1 MEDDIDIYEDLP
13 NFRTEFSENIVT
25 NNEENIVEERLK
37 LKKQITELKIRLE
50 NFQKINENL
59 EINLFSLL
67 KTAKAEIA
75 RKDKMIDQ
83 LRKKLD
89 DATFKRDKYPKTN
102 DCIIHKSTFRETIVN
117 THHKSNDLFS
127 SK

>member
-1 MEDDIDIYEDLP
+1 M
-13 NFRTEFSENIVT
+13 T

-83 LRKKLD
+83 LRKK
-89 DATFKRDKYPKTN
+89 
-102 DCIIHKSTFRETIVN
+102 
-117 THHKSNDLFS
+117 
-127 SK
+127 

>member
-1 MEDDIDIYEDLP
+1 MI
-13 NFRTEFSENIVT
+13 
-25 NNEENIVEERLK
+25 NNEENIVEERLE
-37 LKKQITELKIRLE
+37 LKKQITELKTRLE

-83 LRKKLD
+83 LRKK
-89 DATFKRDKYPKTN
+89 
-102 DCIIHKSTFRETIVN
+102 
-117 THHKSNDLFS
+117 
-127 SK
+127 

>member
-1 MEDDIDIYEDLP
+1 MDEH
-13 NFRTEFSENIVT
+13 
-25 NNEENIVEERLK
+25 LK
-37 LKKQITELKIRLE
+37 LKKQITELKTRLE

-83 LRKKLD
+83 LRKK
-89 DATFKRDKYPKTN
+89 
-102 DCIIHKSTFRETIVN
+102 
-117 THHKSNDLFS
+117 
-127 SK
+127 

>member
-1 MEDDIDIYEDLP
+1 M
-13 NFRTEFSENIVT
+13 T

-37 LKKQITELKIRLE
+37 LKKQITELKTRLE

-83 LRKKLD
+83 LRKK
-89 DATFKRDKYPKTN
+89 
-102 DCIIHKSTFRETIVN
+102 
-117 THHKSNDLFS
+117 
-127 SK
+127 